1 MKHLLMLPFSVA
13 LAVSSAIA
21 ARAQQAV
28 PEIPFESVA
37 DPLKLPKDVYL
48 GEAAGV
54 ALNSKGHIFVYSRG
68 GNSNGPAYGNTASQL
83 YEFSGDGKFIRE
95 IGKNLSDKADT
106 EI

>member
-1 MKHLLMLPFSVA
+1 M
-13 LAVSSAIA
+13 
-21 ARAQQAV
+21 
-28 PEIPFESVA
+28 
-37 DPLKLPKDVYL
+37 
-48 GEAAGV
+48 

-83 YEFSGDGKFIRE
+83 YEFSEDGKFIRE